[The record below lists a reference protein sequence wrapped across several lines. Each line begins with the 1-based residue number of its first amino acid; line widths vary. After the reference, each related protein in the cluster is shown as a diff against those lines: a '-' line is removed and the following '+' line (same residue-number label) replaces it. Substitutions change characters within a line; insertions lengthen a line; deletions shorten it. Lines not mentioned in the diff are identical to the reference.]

1 MITIYTIAY
10 NEEIVLPF
18 MIKWYRDRFP
28 NCKIVVYDNYSTD
41 NTEKIALENN
51 CEVIKFDTN
60 NEFRDDIHMQIKN
73 TCWKDAKTDWVI
85 TCDTDELLNIDSNEL
100 KNEQD
105 KGTTII
111 KTLGW
116 NMVNLNNKIVFEKIE
131 HGFIHIHQS
140 KKILFNKSKVK
151 EMNYDVGA
159 HNIKPKG
166 VILYSEKVYNLCHFK
181 YLSGDYLV
189 ERYKTLNSRLSQI
202 NIRNRWGT
210 HYNAKEEN
218 LRTSF
223 ENSKKGLTKIL

>member
-10 NEEIVLPF
+10 NEEVMLPYF
-18 MIKWYRDRFP
+18 IKWYRERFP
-28 NCKIVVYDNYSTD
+28 DCKIVIYDNYSTD

-51 CEVIKFDTN
+51 CEIIKFDTG

-73 TCWKDAKTDWVI
+73 NCWKDAKTDWVI
-85 TCDTDELLNIDSNEL
+85 TCDTDELLNIDANDL
-100 KNEQD
+100 KKEQSQ
-105 KGTTII
+105 GTTII

-116 NMVNLNNKIVFEKIE
+116 NMVNLNNEIIFEEIK

-151 EMNYDVGA
+151 EMNYDAGA
-159 HNIKPKG
+159 HNIRPKG

-181 YLSGDYLV
+181 YLSENYLV

-202 NIRNRWGT
+202 NKRNGWGT
-210 HYNAKEEN
+210 HYNIAEEN
-218 LRTSF
+218 LRASF
-223 ENSKKGLTKIL
+223 ENSKKELTKIL